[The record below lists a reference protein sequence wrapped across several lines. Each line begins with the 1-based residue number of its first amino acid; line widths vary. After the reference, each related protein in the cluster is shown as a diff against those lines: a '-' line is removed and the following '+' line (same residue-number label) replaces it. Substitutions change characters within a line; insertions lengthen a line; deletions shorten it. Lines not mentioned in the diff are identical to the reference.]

1 MVLKNL
7 RKSKRKNKKYA
18 IDLIDHKT
26 GKKIRTINFGGIR
39 KNGTPYDQFK
49 DVTGLG
55 VYTKYN
61 TLDKEQRS
69 RYYKRHKK
77 SYGKYSADAM
87 SKKYLW
93 PK

>member
-7 RKSKRKNKKYA
+7 RKSKRKDKKYA
-18 IDLIDHKT
+18 ID
-26 GKKIRTINFGGIR
+26 FGGIR
-39 KNGTPYDQFK
+39 KDGTPYPQFK

-55 VYTKYN
+55 LYTKYN
-61 TLDKEQRS
+61 TLDKEQRA

-77 SYGKYSADAM
+77 TYGKYSADTM